1 LENSGETISRETLDL
16 VKKIEE
22 LKAKKYSSVKIS
34 EMLGVPRYKVEYLSA
49 CFNLS
54 KTLHKKKLSREVCLD
69 IARRY
74 VNGETIENIA
84 REYSLSRDTVVRVIA
99 ALGAKRT
106 KKPWKRVDKDTL
118 VKLFY
123 EGLSDEEIAEYFK
136 VSRQYI
142 TFLRSRLKLYR
153 KKPGRLSKLQ
163 ILEALIS
170 MLNEKRVV
178 DSVEFYR
185 ATGWRI
191 TKNLLDTAERL
202 EMPIGYVKIHEASS
216 HSLKIF
222 PVEMCGRYIVY
233 KKGYEEEAVK
243 RLLSIANPRAPMLAV
258 RIRLSGPLLDYIPST
273 GSVKYYI
280 RRLKHRGEKSEYS

>member
-1 LENSGETISRETLDL
+1 LENSEETIPRETLDL
-16 VKKIEE
+16 IKKIEE
-22 LKAKKYSSVKIS
+22 LKAKKYSSVKIA
-34 EMLGVPRYKVEYLSA
+34 EMLGVSRYKVEYLSA

-54 KTLHKKKLSREVCLD
+54 RTKHKKKLNREVCLD
-69 IARRY
+69 IARKY
-74 VNGETIENIA
+74 ADGETIENIA
-84 REYSLSRDTVVRVIA
+84 REYNLSRDAVARIVVS
-99 ALGAKRT
+99 LGVKKA
-106 KKPWKRVDKDTL
+106 KKPWRRVDKNTL
-118 VKLFY
+118 IKLFY

-136 VSRQYI
+136 VSEQYI
-142 TFLRSRLKLYR
+142 TFLRSKLKLYR

-163 ILEALIS
+163 MLEALIS

-178 DSVEFYR
+178 DSIEFYK

-191 TKNLLDTAERL
+191 TKDLLDTAERL
-202 EMPIGYVKIHEASS
+202 EMPVGYVKIHGASS
-216 HSLKIF
+216 ATLEIF
-222 PVEMCGRYIVY
+222 PVEMVGKYIVY

-280 RRLKHRGEKSEYS
+280 SRLKH